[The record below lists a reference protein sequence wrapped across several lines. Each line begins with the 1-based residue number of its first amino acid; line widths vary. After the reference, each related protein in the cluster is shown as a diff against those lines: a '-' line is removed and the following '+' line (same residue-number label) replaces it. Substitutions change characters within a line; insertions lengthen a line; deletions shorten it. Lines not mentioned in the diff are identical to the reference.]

1 MFDTIKTVLR
11 DAATDSDY
19 REQAQAGTL
28 SGLSEDDKLILR
40 NIDWN
45 ELDGY
50 LLTNQLE
57 SVAAGGRYRPSL
69 GRLGRRVPP
78 QLTDVQIDSGAVG
91 ALRTLGSR
99 LNNGK
104 SCDGGCCT
112 WGSAIK

>member
-1 MFDTIKTVLR
+1 MFDNIRTVLR
-11 DAATDSDY
+11 NAATDSNY

-28 SGLSEDDKLILR
+28 AGLSEDDKLILR
-40 NIDWN
+40 NIDWS
-45 ELDGY
+45 EIDGY
-50 LLTNQLE
+50 LSTNQLE
-57 SVAAGGRYRPSL
+57 SVAAGRPSL

-78 QLTDVQIDSGAVG
+78 QLTDVQIDSVAVG

>member
-11 DAATDSDY
+11 NAATDSDY

-28 SGLSEDDKLILR
+28 CGLSEDDKLILR
-40 NIDWN
+40 NIDWS
-45 ELDGY
+45 EIAGY
-50 LLTNQLE
+50 LSPNQLE
-57 SVAAGGRYRPSL
+57 SVAAGGRFRPSL
-69 GRLGRRVPP
+69 GRRVRP
-78 QLTDVQIDSGAVG
+78 QLTDFQIDNIAVN

-104 SCDGGCCT
+104 SCKGGCCT